1 MSDQTTIATI
11 LRAISSTRNR
21 IGPHATADYALGL
34 LAEDLKEAQTPAHLK
49 ADGGHEARRTQELG
63 PAPDTAPPAGMDP
76 APAGVAENGAVFG
89 HYRLPLPL
97 CVERLPTRA
106 RTLLVEFD
114 EAVDGDDVRALWALL
129 TARLPIPIPLESQ
142 AQATRMTNAGLEPD
156 RFAPRPAAALDE
168 AFRRASESIA
178 DYTELNA
185 GSLALRECPN
195 GGKCYTPAACAK
207 RGHCGGRLVGGER
220 LAKGIALMTETLTRC
235 AGQFEHY
242 AELHRAKGTE
252 EGNAKADANLEMAR
266 ECRVALGVEPA
277 PDAG

>member
-11 LRAISSTRNR
+11 IRALVSVRQR
-21 IGPHATADYALGL
+21 IGPHAQADYALGL
-34 LAEDLKEAQTPAHLK
+34 LVEDLKEAQTPAHLK
-49 ADGGHEARRTQELG
+49 ADGGHEARRAQALG
-63 PAPDTAPPAGMDP
+63 PAPDPAPPAGMDP

-89 HYRLPLPL
+89 HYHLPLPL

-129 TARLPIPIPLESQ
+129 AACLPIPMPMESQ

-168 AFRRASESIA
+168 AFRRASEAAA
-178 DYTELNA
+178 DYTELNTGA
-185 GSLALRECPN
+185 PRVEV
-195 GGKCYTPAACAK
+195 PAA
-207 RGHCGGRLVGGER
+207 
-220 LAKGIALMTETLTRC
+220 IARMAVALTRC

-242 AELHRAKGTE
+242 AELERAKGTE
-252 EGNAKADANLEMAR
+252 DGNFKADANLAMAR
-266 ECRVALGVEPA
+266 ECRVALGVEPERPA
-277 PDAG
+277 L